1 VKHPIV
7 YLPIEF
13 RSREFDSKALLAAVL
28 AERGY
33 SVVLGQQWMVN
44 ANLDRLPPG
53 VMLFKSFNRIHHPA
67 MLQARRAGHRVV
79 ALEEELLAQT
89 EERVVKMLCPAG
101 IFEAADLFLCHGQFE
116 REILQRL
123 SGGKVRIEIAG
134 NGRVDLLKP
143 AARAFFRGQIE
154 EIRAR
159 YGEFIL
165 VNTNF
170 SAVNSVWRSVESVTQ
185 TEIDAGFLD
194 KNDPAAMKRWN
205 DFLAYEAS
213 NRDAM
218 HAAIRELAR
227 RRPNQK
233 IVVRPHP
240 GEDLAGWAGV
250 FPEARNVTIV
260 REGSHV
266 PWTMACRTLIHS
278 SCTTGFEA
286 HVAGQAALSLAPN
299 RGWNSDSLLSNQVN
313 AVFADPIELVGA
325 VERMLDGGNP
335 PGATPAALPAEHF
348 VWNYRDNDGTRRIAE
363 LLTENL
369 PPPGPV
375 TIPALASFSR
385 NEVLKNKFSVSL
397 EDCADTLGRI
407 AEALGLREPSSV
419 RALGDSLFVLTPPG
433 LQQSVSIS
441 PPQADYAELRSAIEG
456 ACQSG
461 NFQKAYDTF
470 RQNFGVAQRHA
481 DLSFF
486 VGIALFELGKL
497 PLALQYLQ
505 NAALANVAA
514 LDPNISFWLAR
525 THHRLGELD
534 TARNY
539 AEQAYR
545 QVPMQPGFFDLFKEL
560 ALRTGKHVP
569 EHWIVIGCS
578 HVRYFRY
585 LQLNQT
591 KFFQGRVHLECYE
604 FGGATAY
611 GLGNPSSQAGTLN
624 ATRQIRPRM
633 AQADR
638 VVVQFGEVDCRRA
651 AWKAAAVSGR
661 TIDETIKESVAQLE
675 NYLRREVLPHNKSVL
690 VLGAKPQIVGD
701 EDFHRIALDD
711 ERIVFKPIEE
721 RERITGSFNAQVR
734 QVAERLGVEYA
745 DLHHVMA
752 DEKSRRQFFRR
763 VYWDG
768 YTTDT
773 HGNVDY
779 LAGLYFE
786 RLQAFVSG

>member
-1 VKHPIV
+1 MNPII
-7 YLPIEF
+7 YLPIEH
-13 RSREFDSKALLAAVL
+13 RSREFDSKALLAARL

-33 SVVLGQQWMVN
+33 PVVLGQQWMVF

-101 IFEAADLFLCHGQFE
+101 IFESAELFLCHGQFE
-116 REILQRL
+116 HDIMQRL

-134 NGRVDLLKP
+134 NGRIDLLKP
-143 AARAFFRGQIE
+143 ASRAFFRKQIDDV
-154 EIRAR
+154 RSR

-170 SAVNSVWRSVESVTQ
+170 STVNSVWQSVERVTQ

-194 KNDPAAMKRWN
+194 KDDPEAMKRWN
-205 DFLAYEAS
+205 GFIDYEAA

-218 HAAIRELAR
+218 LTAIRELAR
-227 RRPNQK
+227 RRPRQR

-240 GEDLAGWAGV
+240 GEDLGGWASL
-250 FPEARNVTIV
+250 FPDSRNVAIV

-266 PWTMACRTLIHS
+266 PWTLACRALIHS

-286 HVAGQAALSLAPN
+286 HVAGQAALSLAPV
-299 RGWNSDSLLSNQVN
+299 RGWNSASLFSNQVN
-313 AVFADPIELVGA
+313 PVFTSPVELVDA
-325 VERMLDGGNP
+325 LERILDGGSP
-335 PGATPAALPAEHF
+335 PAAKVGAFPPEHY
-348 VWNYRDNDGTRRIAE
+348 VWNYGSNDGTQRIAD
-363 LLTENL
+363 LLAETM
-369 PPPGPV
+369 PAPGPV
-375 TIPALASFSR
+375 TIPALANVAR
-385 NEVLKNKFSVSL
+385 HEVLKDKFSVSA
-397 EDCADTLGRI
+397 EECADTLQRI
-407 AEALGLREPSSV
+407 AQAVGLRERPDV
-419 RALGDSLFVLTPPG
+419 RAIGDSLFVVAPAG
-433 LQQSVSIS
+433 AKSKVAIS
-441 PPQADYAELRSAIEG
+441 PPQADHAQLRSAIEG

-461 NFQKAYDTF
+461 DFQKAYDVF
-470 RQNFGVAQRHA
+470 RQNFGEAQRHA
-481 DLSFF
+481 DLGFF
-486 VGIALFELGKL
+486 TGVALFELGKHA
-497 PLALQYLQ
+497 LALQYLQ
-505 NAALANVAA
+505 NAALMAGGELDAN
-514 LDPNISFWLAR
+514 LSFWLAR
-525 THHRLGELD
+525 THHRLGDLQM
-534 TARNY
+534 ALRY

-545 QVPMQPGFFDLFKEL
+545 LVPMQQGFFDFYKEL
-560 ALRTGKHVP
+560 ALRLGKNVP

-585 LQLNQT
+585 MQVNQLR
-591 KFFQGRVHLECYE
+591 FFGGRVHLDCYE

-611 GLGNPSSQAGTLN
+611 GLGNASSQAGALS
-624 ATRQIRPRM
+624 ATRQIRPRI

-638 VVVQFGEVDCRRA
+638 VLVQFGEVDCRRA

-661 TIDETIKESVAQLE
+661 SIEQTIEESVAQLE
-675 NYLRREVLPHNKSVL
+675 NYVRAEVLPHNKSVL
-690 VLGAKPQIVGD
+690 LLGAKPQIVGD

-721 RERITGSFNAQVR
+721 RERVTVSFNAQLREAAAKLKVD
-734 QVAERLGVEYA
+734 YA

-752 DEKSRRQFFRR
+752 DEKSRRQFFKK

-779 LAGLYFE
+779 LAELYFE
-786 RLQAFVSG
+786 RLQQFVSG